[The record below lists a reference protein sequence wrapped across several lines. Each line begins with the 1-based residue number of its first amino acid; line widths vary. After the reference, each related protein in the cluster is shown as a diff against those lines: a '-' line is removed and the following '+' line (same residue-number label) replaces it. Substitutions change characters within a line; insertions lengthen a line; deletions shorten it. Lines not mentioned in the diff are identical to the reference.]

1 MLQRTNKSRELIVF
15 MGRKKYKYRKRR
27 GPFRLLAD
35 LIEDLFEF
43 LFGAFIII
51 VSILVLWSSDASID
65 SFVNRVSNSFGAV
78 ETTSDTSPQ
87 VDSSSSSIEMEEVI
101 VTRVIDGDT
110 IECSNGETVRLIGV
124 DTPESTNEKER
135 YGKQASEYT
144 EDQLEGETVWLT
156 KDKSNTDQYGR
167 SLRFVWTEPP
177 TSFTEEEFR
186 EKCFNAEL
194 VLNGYAT
201 ESTYSPDDTYSH
213 YFKKFEDEARE
224 AGVGM
229 WE

>member
-1 MLQRTNKSRELIVF
+1 
-15 MGRKKYKYRKRR
+15 MGRKKYRKKLS
-27 GPFRLLAD
+27 PFSLLAD
-35 LIEDLFEF
+35 LFEDIFEF
-43 LFGAFIII
+43 LFGAIVVI
-51 VSILVLWSSDASID
+51 VSILVLLASDASID
-65 SFVNRVSNSFGAV
+65 SFVNRVTSSISAF
-78 ETTSDTSPQ
+78 ETTDDKPDQ
-87 VDSSSSSIEMEEVI
+87 VDSSTSIEMEEVT
-101 VTRVIDGDT
+101 VTKVIDGDT
-110 IECSNGETVRLIGV
+110 IECSNGETIRLIGI

-135 YGKQASEYT
+135 YGKQASDYT
-144 EDQLEGETVWLT
+144 KDQLEGETVWLT
-156 KDKSNTDQYGR
+156 KDKSETDQYGR

-201 ESTYSPDDTYSH
+201 ESTYYPDDTYSS

>member
-1 MLQRTNKSRELIVF
+1 
-15 MGRKKYKYRKRR
+15 MGRKKYRKKL
-27 GPFRLLAD
+27 GPLSLLAD
-35 LIEDLFEF
+35 LFEDIFEF
-43 LFGAFIII
+43 LFGALVIV
-51 VSILVLWSSDASID
+51 VSILVLLASDASID
-65 SFVNRVSNSFGAV
+65 SFVNRIESSISSFK
-78 ETTSDTSPQ
+78 TTEDTPTQ
-87 VDSSSSSIEMEEVI
+87 ADSSTSIEMEEVI

-110 IECSNGETVRLIGV
+110 IECSNGETIRLIGV

-156 KDKSNTDQYGR
+156 KDKSDTDQYGR

-177 TSFTEEEFR
+177 TSFTEDEFR

-201 ESTYSPDDTYSH
+201 ESTYAPDDTYSH
-213 YFKKFEDEARE
+213 YFKKFEEEAR
-224 AGVGM
+224 AADVGM